1 MSNTQ
6 SKIYFIIGAVL
17 VIGLILGY
25 IWGSFSSQEKAFN
38 QGLDQGRKEIE
49 EKYQTKIEELYPT
62 QPEPEEI
69 FSVSGEIK
77 EIKDETLTV
86 ETTYYPVNPFE
97 ETKTETKTVR
107 ITEATEFVK
116 QVQKSPEELE
126 KEGEAFRKAMEETP
140 EAAILPP
147 EPFKELTISFSDLK
161 VGDRIT
167 IEAEENIK
175 GKTEFGAKKI
185 ILWTAP
191 E

>member
-62 QPEPEEI
+62 VPEPEEI